1 MVMTARFAS
10 LKQWLKIGN
19 NMSDYTFESQYW
31 GDCCNTFDEDQ
42 KHYVYARYMGLKQVG
57 YSFDVA
63 GARII
68 DIGGGPTSMLLKT
81 INLGDRALVVDPL
94 QYPSW
99 TYARY
104 EAKGIESLV
113 MRGEDICVTSFDE
126 AWIYN
131 CLQHTDDPELIIR
144 NAFNAAKTLRIF
156 EWVDVPPHDGHP
168 IELTKQKL
176 DAWIGNEGQTIR
188 LAESGCFGKAYF
200 STYTK

>member
-1 MVMTARFAS
+1 
-10 LKQWLKIGN
+10 
-19 NMSDYTFESQYW
+19 MSDYTFESQYW

-104 EAKGIESLV
+104 EAKRIESLV

-126 AWIYN
+126 CWIYN
-131 CLQHTDDPELIIR
+131 CLQHTDDPERIIQ

-156 EWVDVPPHDGHP
+156 EWVDVPAHDGHP
-168 IELTKQKL
+168 IELTKDKL
-176 DAWIGNEGQTIR
+176 DAWIGKEGQTIQ
-188 LAESGCFGKAYF
+188 LAESGCFGKAYYN
-200 STYTK
+200 TYTHE

>member
-1 MVMTARFAS
+1 
-10 LKQWLKIGN
+10 
-19 NMSDYTFESQYW
+19 MSDYTFESQYW

-57 YSFDVA
+57 YSFDVG

-81 INLGDRALVVDPL
+81 INLAARSLVVDPL
-94 QYPSW
+94 LYPMW
-99 TYARY
+99 TYDRY
-104 EAKGIESLV
+104 SAKGIDSLV
-113 MRGEDICVTSFDE
+113 VRGEDIFEQGYDE
-126 AWIYN
+126 CWIYN
-131 CLQHTDDPELIIR
+131 CLQHTDDPERIIK
-144 NAFNAAKTLRIF
+144 NALNAAKTLRIF
-156 EWVDVPPHDGHP
+156 EWIDVPAHDGHP

-200 STYTK
+200 NTYTK